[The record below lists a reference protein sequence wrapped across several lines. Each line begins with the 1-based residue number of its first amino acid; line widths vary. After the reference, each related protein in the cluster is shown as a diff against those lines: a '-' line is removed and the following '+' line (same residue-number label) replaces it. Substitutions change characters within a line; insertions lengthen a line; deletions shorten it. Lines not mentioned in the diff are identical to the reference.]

1 MNTLAFRYTRLHKR
15 KMFKIL
21 ILSFFLGLT
30 FGAPLDTLTFKEKVD
45 TLTGNFEFQYNSMQS
60 QGASSYEL
68 NAAYEEYKRQYG
80 K

>member
-1 MNTLAFRYTRLHKR
+1 
-15 KMFKIL
+15 MFKIL